1 MTRGD
6 ALDAD
11 DKRGERSITWS
22 RRAMVGGAAV
32 AVPAIVLTATSPALA
47 ESVPSAP
54 VTVTVSANPS
64 SVATGRSTTISG
76 NVSGGAANGAG
87 QSVVL
92 SSSDANVTLA
102 RTTLTTDASGNFSTT
117 ATVSE
122 SAESGTASITATSGG
137 VSAATAVSYA
147 AEAVTSVSISV
158 NPSMVPPDSATSVSG
173 TVSGASGALPGRKV
187 NLSSSDGSV
196 IFSDESP
203 VTDGSG
209 NYSTDAIILASSPA
223 QFVTFTASSGGRSA
237 STTLEVTSPG

>member
-1 MTRGD
+1 
-6 ALDAD
+6 
-11 DKRGERSITWS
+11 
-22 RRAMVGGAAV
+22 MVGGAAV

-92 SSSDANVTLA
+92 SWSDANVTLA

-173 TVSGASGALPGRKV
+173 TVFGASGPLPGRKV

-209 NYSTDAIILASSPA
+209 NYSTDAIILASSPV